1 MMKIQGKV
9 EDGKQTYEENWIDCH
24 SSEGI
29 MHLNAGFEGFV
40 RDGWTDRLE
49 KAVYMVGWY
58 LGEV

>member
-40 RDGWTDRLE
+40 RDGWTD
-49 KAVYMVGWY
+49 
-58 LGEV
+58 